1 MKILHPWLLIQK
13 SDLIISKSNGI
24 VHCTYYGTED
34 ISDGVV
40 TNER

>member
-13 SDLIISKSNGI
+13 SDLITPKSNGI
-24 VHCTYYGTED
+24 VHCTYYGNED

-40 TNER
+40 N